1 MGSRYAVINSTE
13 SVGSSIPVDR
23 NTARSRVREAPAES
37 LAVTFKRD
45 GFARIESLA
54 STDDIAQVRSL
65 LDPLFDRFES
75 LGPNA
80 LDVAGPREH
89 GTPPRSPEINE
100 AIHFAPALRRTQ
112 VFLRCRELAR
122 RILGVPVGY
131 VFDHA
136 IYKAPHNDRATAWH
150 QDEAYNT
157 QPIPLWAL
165 HFWIPLQ
172 PATVENGCMWFVPG
186 SNHIGLLPHH
196 VVHVRPGGATAD
208 SVGATIAT
216 SSVDASRAV
225 ACPLEVGGATI
236 HHPLTLHYT
245 GPNQSDDYR
254 RAWILHFAAF
264 GFFRFRLHPKC
275 MARRVRGL
283 IAARRKLP

>member
-1 MGSRYAVINSTE
+1 VVKSTGSLV
-13 SVGSSIPVDR
+13 SSIP
-23 NTARSRVREAPAES
+23 APMGAIGSVAES
-37 LAVTFKRD
+37 TAVTFRRD
-45 GFARIESLA
+45 GFARIESLV
-54 STDDIAQVRSL
+54 TPGDVAQVRAL

-80 LDVAGPREH
+80 IDVAGPREP
-89 GTPPRSPEINE
+89 GAPPRSAEINE
-100 AIHFAPALRRTQ
+100 AIHFEPALRRTQ

-136 IYKAPHNDRATAWH
+136 IYKSPHNNKATAWH

-157 QPIPLWAL
+157 QPIPLWAV

-172 PATVENGCMWFVPG
+172 PVNVENGCMQFVPG
-186 SNHIGLLPHH
+186 SHRGGLLPHH
-196 VVHVRPGGATAD
+196 VVYARPGGRTAD

-216 SSVDASRAV
+216 DQVDASRAV
-225 ACPLEVGGATI
+225 ACPLSVGGATI

-245 GPNQSDDYR
+245 GPNQSDGYR

-275 MARRVRGL
+275 IAKRVR
-283 IAARRKLP
+283 KLV

>member
-1 MGSRYAVINSTE
+1 VQ
-13 SVGSSIPVDR
+13 
-23 NTARSRVREAPAES
+23 
-37 LAVTFKRD
+37 
-45 GFARIESLA
+45 
-54 STDDIAQVRSL
+54 DIAQVRSL
-65 LDPLFDRFES
+65 LDPLFDKFES

-80 LDVAGPREH
+80 VDVAGPRER
-89 GTPPRSPEINE
+89 GAPPRCAEINE
-100 AIHFAPALRRTQ
+100 AIHFEPALRRTR

-122 RILGVPVGY
+122 RVLGVPVGY

-136 IYKAPHNDRATAWH
+136 IYKSPHNNMATAWH

-157 QPIPLWAL
+157 QPIPLWAV

-172 PATVENGCMWFVPG
+172 PVNVANGCMQFVPG
-186 SNHIGLLPHH
+186 SHRIGLLPHH
-196 VVHVRPGGATAD
+196 VVHVRPGGPTAS

-216 SSVDASRAV
+216 DSVDASQAV

-245 GPNQSDDYR
+245 GPNQSDDCR

-275 MARRVRGL
+275 MAKRVRGHL
-283 IAARRKLP
+283 AASSKQR